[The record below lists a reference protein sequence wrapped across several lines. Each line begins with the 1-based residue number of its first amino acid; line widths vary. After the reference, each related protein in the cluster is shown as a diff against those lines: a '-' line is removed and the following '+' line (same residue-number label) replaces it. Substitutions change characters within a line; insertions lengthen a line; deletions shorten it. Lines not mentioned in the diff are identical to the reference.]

1 MITYHYRLTWHQT
14 NPPQY
19 ILSYQTMAQ
28 HPLKEVTKAI
38 TIPYKI
44 TLILGAKWANL
55 NYPPLFK
62 YLLII
67 IKSYLLGVKE

>member
-1 MITYHYRLTWHQT
+1 
-14 NPPQY
+14 
-19 ILSYQTMAQ
+19 MAQ